1 MTSRCSCSNSPERAP
16 HSFPRFDVTESPC
29 PDADLIQ
36 GRLEALEAR
45 VQALTRENQ
54 DLNLVLATTTEHGD
68 MIESLL
74 SETNVKLKAEIA
86 ERQRAQVKL
95 QSLLDLISR
104 QKADLEII
112 MNTVMEHGDV
122 LDAQWR
128 EKLGFTVELANLDPL
143 TQCSN
148 RRRFDDYL
156 ADQWT
161 LHVQEKRSIALV
173 LCDIDYFKQ
182 YNDFYGHL
190 TGDDCLRRV
199 AQALSASLRNPL
211 DLLCRYGG
219 EEFVAI
225 LPCTDTVGA
234 QLSARRMQASV
245 ASLDI
250 LHHSSPIADC
260 VTMSFGI
267 AVTTP
272 GADGAPSQL
281 IAEADACLYR
291 AKAEG
296 RNTIVASAD
305 PLSS

>member
-1 MTSRCSCSNSPERAP
+1 M
-16 HSFPRFDVTESPC
+16 
-29 PDADLIQ
+29 
-36 GRLEALEAR
+36 R
-45 VQALTRENQ
+45 VQALTRENR
-54 DLNLVLATTTEHGD
+54 DLSLVLETTTEHGD

-74 SETNVKLKAEIA
+74 SETNLKLKAEIA

-128 EKLGFTVELANLDPL
+128 EKLGLTVELANLDPL

-156 ADQWT
+156 ADQWKQ
-161 LHVQEKRSIALV
+161 HAQERRSMALI

-225 LPCTDTVGA
+225 LPCTDVTGA

-260 VTMSFGI
+260 VTMSFGV

-272 GADGAPSQL
+272 KLDGEPCQL
-281 IAEADACLYR
+281 IAEADASLYR

-296 RNTIVASAD
+296 RNTIVASTD
-305 PLSS
+305 PMQSQESVIP

>member
-1 MTSRCSCSNSPERAP
+1 MAESSPP
-16 HSFPRFDVTESPC
+16 ES
-29 PDADLIQ
+29 AQLQ
-36 GRLEALEAR
+36 SRLEALEAR
-45 VQALTRENQ
+45 VQALTRENR
-54 DLNLVLATTTEHGD
+54 DLSLVLETTTEHGD

-74 SETNVKLKAEIA
+74 SETNLKLKAEIA

-95 QSLLDLISR
+95 QTLLDLISR

-128 EKLGFTVELANLDPL
+128 EKLGLTVELANLDPL

-156 ADQWT
+156 ADQWKQ
-161 LHVQEKRSIALV
+161 HAQERRSMALI

-225 LPCTDTVGA
+225 LPCTDLTGA
-234 QLSARRMQASV
+234 QLSARRMQVSV
-245 ASLDI
+245 VSLDI

-260 VTMSFGI
+260 VTMSFGV

-272 GADGAPSQL
+272 KLNGEPSQL
-281 IAEADACLYR
+281 IAEADASLYR

-296 RNTIVASAD
+296 RNTIVASTD
-305 PLSS
+305 PMPSEEAVTP